1 MAIAL
6 STIGVAFAAF
16 GVWLTVRI
24 VNRREDSDN
33 QFLATVCVAVLLLFL
48 VVGVPSIGLYWAFNL
63 ATCPKSG
70 AAKMAVP
77 PPAPV
82 RPAGRPGR

>member
-1 MAIAL
+1 MTVAL
-6 STIGVAFAAF
+6 LIFGIAFAAF
-16 GVWLTVRI
+16 CVWLTVRI
-24 VNRREDSDN
+24 INRRENSDN
-33 QFLATVCVAVLLLFL
+33 EFLVTVCVAALLLFL

-63 ATCPKSG
+63 ATRPKSG

-82 RPAGRPGR
+82 RPAGR